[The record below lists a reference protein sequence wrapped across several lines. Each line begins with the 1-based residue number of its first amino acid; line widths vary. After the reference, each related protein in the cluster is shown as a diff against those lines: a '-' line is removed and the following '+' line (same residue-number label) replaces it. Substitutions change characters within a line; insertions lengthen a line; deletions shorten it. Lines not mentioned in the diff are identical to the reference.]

1 MIIILLVIDKR
12 KRPMQLVD
20 EGEEWVDINT
30 NGEDNGIIEYSYNS
44 LEDLI
49 SDSDGGIEDCL
60 MLLEERGGILEER
73 KNEPN

>member
-1 MIIILLVIDKR
+1 M
-12 KRPMQLVD
+12 
-20 EGEEWVDINT
+20 DINT

-60 MLLEERGGILEER
+60 MLLKERGGILEER